1 MRDLLIIPARNEE
14 LNLPGV
20 LQAVHAACP
29 RYDVAVIDDA
39 STDATARVAREAGAT
54 VLPLPCHL
62 GYGGAV
68 QTGLKYA
75 CRRGYDRVALMDADG
90 QHDPGELVKLEQAFA
105 ETGADLIIGSRFLG
119 EGDYR
124 MPLGRRAGAWF
135 FALLTSWLIGR
146 RMTDTTSGFQLL
158 SRRAVELLARE
169 YPIDFPDAEV
179 IVLVGRVGL
188 SVVEVPVRVYPR
200 KAGRSMFSFARSL
213 YYPFKV
219 TLATLMA
226 VLRALLLERRCDLS
240 WRAAAP
246 STEPRTDE
254 EHASG
259 RGQDPAARGKDSP

>member
-1 MRDLLIIPARNEE
+1 MVIPACNEE
-14 LNLPGV
+14 LNLPAV
-20 LQAVHAACP
+20 LQAVRAHCP
-29 RYDVAVIDDA
+29 GYDVAVVDDA
-39 STDATARVAREAGAT
+39 STDSTASIARQAGAA

-75 CRRGYDRVALMDADG
+75 CRQRYDRVALMDADG
-90 QHDPGELVKLEQAFA
+90 QHDPRELVKLERAFA
-105 ETGADLIIGSRFLG
+105 ETGADLVIGSRFLG

-124 MPLGRRAGAWF
+124 MPLGRRVGASF

-179 IVLVGRVGL
+179 IVLVGRLGL
-188 SVVEVPVRVYPR
+188 AVVEVPVKVYPR

-226 VLRALLLERRCDLS
+226 VLRALLLER
-240 WRAAAP
+240 
-246 STEPRTDE
+246 
-254 EHASG
+254 
-259 RGQDPAARGKDSP
+259 KDSP